1 MNCMECERGGIHR
14 TAVALCHSCSAALCL
29 EHAEVVP
36 KRLEMQVPVCKT
48 VALPIAARLVLCGTC
63 RRAVEQPHLL
73 KIA

>member
-1 MNCMECERGGIHR
+1 MNCMECERKSVHR
-14 TAVALCHSCSAALCL
+14 TAIALCHNCSAALCV

-36 KRLEMQVPVCKT
+36 KSIEMQVPVCKI

-63 RRAVEQPHLL
+63 RRAIEQPRLL